1 MKKRI
6 LSLALVLVLCL
17 GMSVPAL
24 AAESATVGQVNT
36 ISLGD
41 SDILAVV
48 DTKGVLWV
56 SAPNYQNLGLENRG
70 TSPVFTKIMEN
81 VRTVSCGLLEHAVVK
96 TDGSL
101 WTFTTQWYYDK
112 NDNYIK
118 RFTSKK
124 IMDGVVSVSV
134 SDDTYAAIKEDG
146 SLWMWGKNFV
156 GQLGNGTTND
166 SDIPV
171 RVLENVVAVSC
182 DRHNTAA
189 ITKDGSLWMWG
200 AKSRLC
206 NEFYDLS
213 ALQTVPIKI
222 MENVRSV
229 NCNGFVTTV
238 AKTDGSLWVWGAN
251 ASGQMANGAVNWG
264 TYETPCKVMDNA
276 VSVCNNP
283 SVSAA
288 LKADGSLWMWGENGC
303 GNVGNGYSGTL
314 YSSQGIPYQLTPCKV
329 LDSVAAVTCGDL
341 SVAAVKTD
349 GSVWLW
355 GRSSYLNG
363 IGNDKD
369 PYDFAMQTTPV
380 QLKGITAKISSF
392 ASTPKPTPTPTPG
405 VTAEKVGGFND
416 VVKTDYFADSVLWA
430 VDKGITAGTSKTTFS
445 PNSTCTTAQILTF
458 LWRSQGSPEPTSKT
472 NTFTDIKESDY
483 FYKAALWAKENNI
496 VSRDST
502 AFNGNTPCTRSMAV
516 LYIWRAAGF
525 YAAEKHSN
533 FTDVAATTIYAPAVD
548 WAVEQGVTSG
558 TSKTTFSPDTTCTR
572 AQIVTFLYRAFSK

>member
-6 LSLALVLVLCL
+6 LSLALVLMLCL

-24 AAESATVGQVNT
+24 AADSATVGQVNT
-36 ISLGD
+36 ISLGFNG
-41 SDILAVV
+41 LAVV
-48 DTKGVLWV
+48 DANGTLWV
-56 SAPNYQNLGLENRG
+56 SDPDYQDLGLENRG

-81 VRTVSCGLLEHAVVK
+81 VRTVSCEASEYAVVK

-101 WTFTTQWYYDK
+101 WTFGHGYYDK
-112 NDNYIK
+112 NYNYIK

-124 IMDGVVSVSV
+124 IMDGVVSVSA
-134 SDDTYAAIKEDG
+134 SNDTYDTYDTYAAIKEDG
-146 SLWMWGKNFV
+146 SLWMWG
-156 GQLGNGTTND
+156 
-166 SDIPV
+166 
-171 RVLENVVAVSC
+171 
-182 DRHNTAA
+182 
-189 ITKDGSLWMWG
+189 
-200 AKSRLC
+200 AKSGLC
-206 NEFYDLS
+206 NEYYDGDS
-213 ALQTVPIKI
+213 LQTVPIKI

-229 NCNGFVTTV
+229 NCGGHVTTIV
-238 AKTDGSLWVWGAN
+238 KTDGSLWVWGFN
-251 ASGQMANGAVNWG
+251 ASGQMANGSAGWD
-264 TYETPCKVMDNA
+264 TYKTPCKVMDNV
-276 VSVCNNP
+276 VSVGNNL

-288 LKADGSLWMWGENGC
+288 VKADGSLWMWGENDC
-303 GNVGNGYSGTL
+303 GNVGNGYSGTD
-314 YSSQGIPYQLTPCKV
+314 YSTQGIPYQLTPCKV
-329 LDSVAAVTCGDL
+329 LDSVAAVTCGSL

-349 GSVWLW
+349 GSVWFW

-380 QLKGITAKISSF
+380 QLKGITAKISSS
-392 ASTPKPTPTPTPG
+392 ASTSKPTPTPTPS
-405 VTAEKVGGFND
+405 VTAEKVGGFSD

-472 NTFTDIKESDY
+472 NTFTDIQESDY

-502 AFNGNTPCTRSMAV
+502 VFNGNTPCTRSSAV
-516 LYIWRAAGF
+516 LYIWRATGF
-525 YAAEKHSN
+525 PAATKASS

>member
-6 LSLALVLVLCL
+6 LSLALVLMLCL

-24 AAESATVGQVNT
+24 AADSATVGQVNT
-36 ISLGD
+36 ISLGFNG
-41 SDILAVV
+41 LAVV
-48 DTKGVLWV
+48 DANGTLWV
-56 SAPNYQNLGLENRG
+56 SDPDYQDLGLENRG

-81 VRTVSCGLLEHAVVK
+81 VRTVSCEASEYAVVK

-101 WTFTTQWYYDK
+101 WTFGHGYYDK
-112 NDNYIK
+112 NYNYIK

-124 IMDGVVSVSV
+124 IMDGVVSVSA
-134 SDDTYAAIKEDG
+134 SNDTYDTYAAIKEDG
-146 SLWMWGKNFV
+146 SLWMWG
-156 GQLGNGTTND
+156 
-166 SDIPV
+166 
-171 RVLENVVAVSC
+171 
-182 DRHNTAA
+182 
-189 ITKDGSLWMWG
+189 
-200 AKSRLC
+200 AKSGLC
-206 NEFYDLS
+206 NEYYDGDS
-213 ALQTVPIKI
+213 LQTVPIKI

-229 NCNGFVTTV
+229 NCGGHVTTIV
-238 AKTDGSLWVWGAN
+238 KTDGSLWVWGFN
-251 ASGQMANGAVNWG
+251 ASGQMANGSAGWD
-264 TYETPCKVMDNA
+264 TYKTPCKVMDNV
-276 VSVCNNP
+276 VSVGNNL

-288 LKADGSLWMWGENGC
+288 VKADGSLWMWGENDC
-303 GNVGNGYSGTL
+303 GNVGNGYSGTD
-314 YSSQGIPYQLTPCKV
+314 YSTQGIPYQLTPCKV
-329 LDSVAAVTCGDL
+329 LDSVAAVTCGSL

-349 GSVWLW
+349 GSVWFW

-380 QLKGITAKISSF
+380 QLKGITAKISSS
-392 ASTPKPTPTPTPG
+392 ASTSKPTPTPTPS
-405 VTAEKVGGFND
+405 VTAEKVGGFSD

-502 AFNGNTPCTRSMAV
+502 VFNGNTPCTRSSAV
-516 LYIWRAAGF
+516 LYIWRATGF
-525 YAAEKHSN
+525 PVATKSSS
-533 FTDVAATTIYAPAVD
+533 FTDVATTTIYAPAVD

>member
-146 SLWMWGKNFV
+146 SLWMWGKNCV

-355 GRSSYLNG
+355 GRSSYLTG
-363 IGNDKD
+363 SGHDKD

-380 QLKGITAKISSF
+380 QLKGITAKISSS

-525 YAAEKHSN
+525 YAAENLLKSQALIKK
-533 FTDVAATTIYAPAVD
+533 VIGRKRV
-548 WAVEQGVTSG
+548 
-558 TSKTTFSPDTTCTR
+558 
-572 AQIVTFLYRAFSK
+572 

>member
-1 MKKRI
+1 
-6 LSLALVLVLCL
+6 
-17 GMSVPAL
+17 
-24 AAESATVGQVNT
+24 
-36 ISLGD
+36 
-41 SDILAVV
+41 
-48 DTKGVLWV
+48 
-56 SAPNYQNLGLENRG
+56 
-70 TSPVFTKIMEN
+70 
-81 VRTVSCGLLEHAVVK
+81 
-96 TDGSL
+96 
-101 WTFTTQWYYDK
+101 
-112 NDNYIK
+112 
-118 RFTSKK
+118 
-124 IMDGVVSVSV
+124 MDGVVSVSV
-134 SDDTYAAIKEDG
+134 SDNTYAAIKEDG
-146 SLWMWGKNFV
+146 SLWMWGDNLS

-166 SDIPV
+166 SAVPV

-182 DRHNTAA
+182 GSHNAAA

-276 VSVCNNP
+276 VSVCNNL

-288 LKADGSLWMWGENGC
+288 LKADGSLWMWGENGS

-314 YSSQGIPYQLTPCKV
+314 YPSQGIPYQLTPCKV

-349 GSVWLW
+349 GSVWFW

-380 QLKGITAKISSF
+380 QLKGITAKISSS
-392 ASTPKPTPTPTPG
+392 ASTPKPTPTPTPS

-458 LWRSQGSPEPTSKT
+458 LWRSQGSPEPASKT

-483 FYKAALWAKENNI
+483 FYKAALWAKEKNI
-496 VSRDST
+496 VSKDST

>member
-6 LSLALVLVLCL
+6 LSLALVLMLCL

-24 AAESATVGQVNT
+24 AADSATVGQVNT
-36 ISLGD
+36 ISLG

-48 DTKGVLWV
+48 DTNGVLWI
-56 SAPNYQNLGLENRG
+56 SDPNYQNLGLENRG

-81 VRTVSCGLLEHAVVK
+81 VRTVSCGLWEHAVVK

-101 WTFTTQWYYDK
+101 WTFKYSYYDK
-112 NDNYIK
+112 NYNYIE

-146 SLWMWGKNFV
+146 SLWMWGKNSD

-166 SDIPV
+166 SAVPV

-182 DRHNTAA
+182 DSSNTAA

-251 ASGQMANGAVNWG
+251 ASGQMLNGAVNWS

-288 LKADGSLWMWGENGC
+288 VKADGSLWMWGQNDC
-303 GNVGNGYSGTL
+303 GNVGNGYSGTV
-314 YSSQGIPYQLTPCKV
+314 YSTQGIPYQLTPCKV
-329 LDSVAAVTCGDL
+329 LDSVAAVTCGSL

-349 GSVWLW
+349 GSVWFW

-380 QLKGITAKISSF
+380 QLKGITAKISSS
-392 ASTPKPTPTPTPG
+392 ASTSKPTPTPTPG
-405 VTAEKVGGFND
+405 VTAEKVGGFSD

-502 AFNGNTPCTRSMAV
+502 VFNGNTPCTRSMAV

-558 TSKTTFSPDTTCTR
+558 TSKTTFSPDTTCTC
-572 AQIVTFLYRAFSK
+572 AQIVTFLYRAFLK

>member
-1 MKKRI
+1 M
-6 LSLALVLVLCL
+6 L
-17 GMSVPAL
+17 
-24 AAESATVGQVNT
+24 
-36 ISLGD
+36 D
-41 SDILAVV
+41 
-48 DTKGVLWV
+48 
-56 SAPNYQNLGLENRG
+56 
-70 TSPVFTKIMEN
+70 N
-81 VRTVSCGLLEHAVVK
+81 V
-96 TDGSL
+96 
-101 WTFTTQWYYDK
+101 
-112 NDNYIK
+112 
-118 RFTSKK
+118 
-124 IMDGVVSVSV
+124 
-134 SDDTYAAIKEDG
+134 
-146 SLWMWGKNFV
+146 
-156 GQLGNGTTND
+156 
-166 SDIPV
+166 
-171 RVLENVVAVSC
+171 
-182 DRHNTAA
+182 
-189 ITKDGSLWMWG
+189 
-200 AKSRLC
+200 
-206 NEFYDLS
+206 
-213 ALQTVPIKI
+213 
-222 MENVRSV
+222 
-229 NCNGFVTTV
+229 
-238 AKTDGSLWVWGAN
+238 
-251 ASGQMANGAVNWG
+251 AS
-264 TYETPCKVMDNA
+264 
-276 VSVCNNP
+276 
-283 SVSAA
+283 
-288 LKADGSLWMWGENGC
+288 
-303 GNVGNGYSGTL
+303 
-314 YSSQGIPYQLTPCKV
+314 
-329 LDSVAAVTCGDL
+329 VTCGSL

-349 GSVWLW
+349 GSVWFW

-380 QLKGITAKISSF
+380 QLKGITAKISSS
-392 ASTPKPTPTPTPG
+392 ATTPKPTPTPTPG

-416 VVKTDYFADSVLWA
+416 VVKTDYFAASVLWA